1 MSSKFSSP
9 FFKKSPLYGA
19 YTSGAD
25 AMVTV
30 STAPHFAKLQS
41 DISGAVDKFYT
52 KKNNKCAKG
61 AEYYFDKDGAKFP
74 CPEKEEETETETTTV
89 DTSETTKTPAT
100 VVSSEEVSS
109 IGPNADWMGRRRK

>member
-41 DISGAVDKFYT
+41 DISGAVDKYYT
-52 KKNNKCAKG
+52 GKKDSCSNLDKKLSENKISNAAHATLTKKCAKSNEVG
-61 AEYYFDKDGAKFP
+61 TGEALDNAIDSGITTEQMDKVFKAGSLINSF
-74 CPEKEEETETETTTV
+74 
-89 DTSETTKTPAT
+89 
-100 VVSSEEVSS
+100 
-109 IGPNADWMGRRRK
+109 